1 MPYDE
6 FDVYKTA
13 LDDANELLRRRGDAD
28 NLYVG
33 IVTLILTGE
42 AYLFVTSQFDSWLP
56 VIATAAASLVG
67 LAIVRRWSQGFAE
80 ISRILDKRFEF
91 LRKLEATETLQRI
104 GATTFTEE
112 YPIYTISR
120 GKRRGLNSYLQWVFG
135 LVFVLIPLF
144 LALATLARVT
154 PELQPF
160 YYYIQPIPTPLAPA
174 PTALP

>member
-1 MPYDE
+1 MSTRPRS
-6 FDVYKTA
+6 
-13 LDDANELLRRRGDAD
+13 DDANELLRRRGDAD

-56 VIATAAASLVG
+56 VIVTAAASLVG

-104 GATTFTEE
+104 GATAFTEE
-112 YPIYTISR
+112 YPIYTR
-120 GKRRGLNSYLQWVFG
+120 TRRKRRGLNSYLQWVFG
-135 LVFVLIPLF
+135 LVFVLIPL
-144 LALATLARVT
+144 LPGARHTGARDARTTATLLLHPAT
-154 PELQPF
+154 ACAT
-160 YYYIQPIPTPLAPA
+160 ITGPT
-174 PTALP
+174 TLP

>member
-13 LDDANELLRRRGDAD
+13 IEDANEMLRRRGDAD

-67 LAIVRRWSQGFAE
+67 LAIVRRWSQGFVE
-80 ISRILDKRFEF
+80 LSRILDKRFEF
-91 LRKLEATETLQRI
+91 LRKLEETDALK
-104 GATTFTEE
+104 GLGVSAFTEE
-112 YPIYTISR
+112 YPIYTQSR
-120 GKRRGLNSYLQWVFG
+120 RKGPGLNSYLQWVFG
-135 LVFVLIPLF
+135 LVFVVLPLF
-144 LALATLARVT
+144 LALATLARV
-154 PELQPF
+154 
-160 YYYIQPIPTPLAPA
+160 
-174 PTALP
+174 

>member
-67 LAIVRRWSQGFAE
+67 LAIVRRWSQGFVE

-91 LRKLEATETLQRI
+91 LRKLEATATLQRI
-104 GATTFTEE
+104 GATAFTEE
-112 YPIYTISR
+112 YPIYTRSR
-120 GKRRGLNSYLQWVFG
+120 KKRRGLNSYLQWVFG

-144 LALATLARVT
+144 LAFATLARVM
-154 PELQPF
+154 PELQPLYHF
-160 YYYIQPIPTPLAPA
+160 IQPLAPTPTTA
-174 PTALP
+174 P

>member
-13 LDDANELLRRRGDAD
+13 LEDANELLRRRGDAD

-42 AYLFVTSQFDSWLP
+42 AYLFLTSQFDSWLP

-67 LAIVRRWSQGFAE
+67 LAIVRRWSQGFVE

-104 GATTFTEE
+104 GATAFTEE
-112 YPIYTISR
+112 FHIYISN
-120 GKRRGLNSYLQWVFG
+120 RRKGPGLNSYLQWVFG

-144 LALATLARVT
+144 LAFATLARVT
-154 PELQPF
+154 PELQSI
-160 YYYIQPIPTPLAPA
+160 YYYLQPLPTLPAPT

>member
-13 LDDANELLRRRGDAD
+13 LEDANELLRRRGDAD

-56 VIATAAASLVG
+56 VIATVAASMIG

-104 GATTFTEE
+104 GATAFTEE
-112 YPIYTISR
+112 FPIYTR
-120 GKRRGLNSYLQWVFG
+120 TQRKGRGLNSYLQLVFG

-144 LALATLARVT
+144 LALATLARLT
-154 PELQPF
+154 PELQPL
-160 YYYIQPIPTPLAPA
+160 YYYIQPLPTLPAPT

>member
-13 LDDANELLRRRGDAD
+13 IEDTNELLRRRGDAD

-33 IVTLILTGE
+33 IVTVILTGE

-67 LAIVRRWSQGFAE
+67 LAIVRRWSQGFVE

-91 LRKLEATETLQRI
+91 LRKLESTATLQRI
-104 GATTFTEE
+104 GATAFTEE
-112 YPIYTISR
+112 YPIYTRSR
-120 GKRRGLNSYLQWVFG
+120 RKRRGLNSYLQWVFG

-144 LALATLARVT
+144 LAFATLARVT
-154 PELQPF
+154 PELQPL
-160 YYYIQPIPTPLAPA
+160 YYFIQPFAPTPTTAP
-174 PTALP
+174 

>member
-42 AYLFVTSQFDSWLP
+42 AYLFVTSQFNSWLP
-56 VIATAAASLVG
+56 VIATVAASLVG

-104 GATTFTEE
+104 GATAFTEE
-112 YPIYTISR
+112 FSIYTR
-120 GKRRGLNSYLQWVFG
+120 TQRKGRGLNSYLQLVFG

-144 LALATLARVT
+144 LTLATLARLT
-154 PELQPF
+154 PELQPL
-160 YYYIQPIPTPLAPA
+160 YYYIQPLAPT

>member
-13 LDDANELLRRRGDAD
+13 IEDANEMLRRRGDAD

-56 VIATAAASLVG
+56 VIATGAASLVG
-67 LAIVRRWSQGFAE
+67 LAIVRRWSQGFVE
-80 ISRILDKRFEF
+80 LSRILDKRFEF
-91 LRKLEATETLQRI
+91 LRKLEETDALKGL
-104 GATTFTEE
+104 GASAFTEE
-112 YPIYTISR
+112 YPIYTQSR
-120 GKRRGLNSYLQWVFG
+120 RKGPGLNSYLQWVFG
-135 LVFVLIPLF
+135 LVFVVLPLF

-160 YYYIQPIPTPLAPA
+160 YYYLQPLPTLPA
-174 PTALP
+174 PTPTVLS

>member
-13 LDDANELLRRRGDAD
+13 IEDTNELLRRRGDAD

-33 IVTLILTGE
+33 IVTVILTGE

-67 LAIVRRWSQGFAE
+67 LAIVRRWSQGFVE

-104 GATTFTEE
+104 GATAFTEE
-112 YPIYTISR
+112 YPIYTR
-120 GKRRGLNSYLQWVFG
+120 TRRKRRGLNSYLQWVFG

-154 PELQPF
+154 PELQPL
-160 YYYIQPIPTPLAPA
+160 YYFIQPLAPT
-174 PTALP
+174 PTAAP

>member
-56 VIATAAASLVG
+56 VIVTASGESGRPRHRAALEPRLRG
-67 LAIVRRWSQGFAE
+67 DQQD
-80 ISRILDKRFEF
+80 SRQ
-91 LRKLEATETLQRI
+91 TL
-104 GATTFTEE
+104 
-112 YPIYTISR
+112 
-120 GKRRGLNSYLQWVFG
+120 
-135 LVFVLIPLF
+135 
-144 LALATLARVT
+144 
-154 PELQPF
+154 
-160 YYYIQPIPTPLAPA
+160 
-174 PTALP
+174 